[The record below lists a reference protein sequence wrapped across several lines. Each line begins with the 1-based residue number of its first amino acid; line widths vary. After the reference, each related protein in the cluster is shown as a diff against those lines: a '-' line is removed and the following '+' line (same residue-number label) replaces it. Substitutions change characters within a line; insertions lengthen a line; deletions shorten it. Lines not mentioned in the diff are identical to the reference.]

1 MSDTVLVM
9 QAGGSLD
16 WKTIPSNEAQFVTG
30 TTQFPTT
37 GTFQMLYNSNGQPMC
52 QPVQEYAWSG
62 LNFVLVCVGF
72 LILSFAVYLI
82 FEVYK
87 ESRSLEAKRLE
98 AEDSATVPLKKFNV
112 RAKR

>member
-1 MSDTVLVM
+1 MSDNVLT
-9 QAGGSLD
+9 ALPSDGSVV
-16 WKTIPSNEAQFVTG
+16 W
-30 TTQFPTT
+30 TQLTTT
-37 GTFQMLYNSNGQPMC
+37 GTGQMLYNSNGQPMC

-72 LILSFAVYLI
+72 LILAFAVYII

-98 AEDSATVPLKKFNV
+98 AEDPATDSIKKPNA

>member
-1 MSDTVLVM
+1 MN
-9 QAGGSLD
+9 LD
-16 WKTIPSNEAQFVTG
+16 IPSITPYTYSATPSNEAQFVIG

-37 GTFQMLYNSNGQPMC
+37 GTGQMLYNSNGQPMC
-52 QPVQEYAWSG
+52 QPVEEYAWSG

-72 LILSFAVYLI
+72 LILAFAVYVI

-87 ESRSLEAKRLE
+87 ESRCLE
-98 AEDSATVPLKKFNV
+98 AENSATDSIKKPNA